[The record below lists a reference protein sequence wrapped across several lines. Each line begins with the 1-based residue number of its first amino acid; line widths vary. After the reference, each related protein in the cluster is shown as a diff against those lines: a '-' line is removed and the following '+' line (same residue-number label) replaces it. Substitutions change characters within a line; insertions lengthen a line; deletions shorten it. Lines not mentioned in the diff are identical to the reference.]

1 MLTEMIKHNYRHL
14 KINRFYMS
22 ILLIGLGLV
31 FKFFEK
37 NCFSFGVFVQI
48 NHSLYVTGQNAN

>member
-1 MLTEMIKHNYRHL
+1 
-14 KINRFYMS
+14 MS